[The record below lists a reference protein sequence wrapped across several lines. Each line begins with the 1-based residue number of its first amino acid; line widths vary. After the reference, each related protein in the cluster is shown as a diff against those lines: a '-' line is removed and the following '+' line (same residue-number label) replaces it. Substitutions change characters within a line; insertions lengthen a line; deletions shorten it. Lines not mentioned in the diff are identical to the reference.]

1 MRRALPILVMLAS
14 LASAGQAEP
23 WRPQVHFSP
32 DRHWMN
38 DPNGLVYLDGEYHL
52 FYQYNPEGELWGHM
66 SWGHAVSGDLVHW
79 RELPLAI
86 PEDER
91 YMIFSGSIVV
101 DAANTSGL
109 GRDGVPVL
117 VAIYTGAQQGGG
129 GVQNQQL
136 AYSSDRGRTWAKYT
150 GNPVL
155 DLGMNEFRDPK
166 VFWYAPGHTWIMAA
180 VFAVR
185 HQVAL
190 FASPDLTHWRHL
202 SDFGPAGAADTAWEC
217 PDLFE
222 LPVDGDPTGRRW
234 VLKVDVVRS
243 QVAAGSGAQ
252 YFTGRFDGTTFTAD
266 AAPADPEGAPLA
278 HAVDLGMDFYAS
290 ASWANLPDPQRHVWL
305 AWMDNWAYALKTPT
319 TRWRGAMSLPR
330 ELSLRRRNG
339 TWQLV
344 QRPVRELQAL
354 RTGHRHIPARSLDA
368 APLRLPASAH
378 TGAAVELRVDLDAG
392 SAAEVGLRV
401 HVGHGQQTTIGYD
414 RTSATLFVDRAASG
428 VVPDPVFAVRR
439 ATPLALPEGHL
450 RLHVFVDTAS
460 VEVFAA
466 DGESVLTEQV
476 FPDADSNGIEAYARG
491 GRARL
496 QDLDSW
502 VLATAL
508 PRR

>member
-1 MRRALPILVMLAS
+1 MRRVILSVGLLIMLAVT
-14 LASAGQAEP
+14 GHAEP

-32 DRHWMN
+32 ARHWMN

-66 SWGHAVSGDLVHW
+66 SWGHAVSRDLVHW

-91 YMIFSGSIVV
+91 YMIFSGSIVI

-109 GRDGVPVL
+109 GARGAPVM
-117 VAIYTGAQQGGG
+117 VAIYTGARQGGG

-136 AYSSDRGRTWAKYT
+136 AYSRDHGRTWTKYA

-180 VFAVR
+180 VFAVQ

-190 FASPDLTHWRHL
+190 FASPDLIHWRHL
-202 SDFGPAGAADTAWEC
+202 SDFGPAGATDAAGEC

-222 LPVDGDPTGRRW
+222 LPLLGDQSQSRW

-252 YFTGRFDGTTFTAD
+252 YFTGEFDGTRFVAD
-266 AAPADPEGAPLA
+266 ADPADPAGGPLV
-278 HAVDLGMDFYAS
+278 HAVDFGMDFYAS
-290 ASWANLPDPQRHVWL
+290 ASWGNLPDMRRPVWL
-305 AWMDNWAYALKTPT
+305 AWMDNWAYALQAPT
-319 TRWRGAMSLPR
+319 AAWRGAMSLPR
-330 ELSLRRRNG
+330 QLSLRQHGR

-344 QRPVRELQAL
+344 QQPVAELRAL
-354 RTGHRHIPARSLDA
+354 RTGHRHVDAHEVGA
-368 APLRLPASAH
+368 APLALPRAGRP
-378 TGAAVELRVDLDAG
+378 GAAVELIADLDVGTAT
-392 SAAEVGLRV
+392 EVGLRV
-401 HVGHGQQTTIGYD
+401 HVGHGQRTTIGYAAA
-414 RTSATLFVDRAASG
+414 SGTLFIDRAASG
-428 VVPDPVFAVRR
+428 VVPGPIFAERR
-439 ATPLALPEGHL
+439 AAPLALTDGRL
-450 RLHVFVDTAS
+450 RLQVIVDTAS

-466 DGESVLTEQV
+466 DGERVLTEQV
-476 FPDADSNGIEAYARG
+476 FPDADSNGLEVYAEGGLAGLRG
-491 GRARL
+491 LEFWTLLPARP
-496 QDLDSW
+496 
-502 VLATAL
+502 A
-508 PRR
+508 R